1 MKTKLLQGAFLHSRL
16 AFLIFFTAFSVLLS
30 PEGISTSQQWQ
41 QARVFAGD
49 YQEQPRGN
57 PLLVS
62 HDHAWPPFSFL
73 DSQGQPA
80 GLLIDL
86 WQEIGAKL
94 NRPVHFL
101 LTDWPETITQ
111 VRDGRA
117 EIHGGLFYS
126 EERSVFFD
134 FSKDILPLSAVLF
147 VESGSVA
154 LEIENIAATTVGV
167 TRGSFEHSYLAE
179 EYPFLQF
186 KKFENNE
193 LMVMAAVR
201 GEIEAFAA
209 DYPVALYLIDRHA
222 TPGEFRPLTPLYTRQ
237 LLAGVPKGDDRLLD
251 QVNQALSNLSDEEL
265 RRITQRWLRSEVVE
279 VMPGWVVPLFAGTG
293 LVFLLLFYSLFMRR
307 KNLILAGRVASQSR
321 DLSESETRFRKLF
334 DHAVSGVAIH
344 EIVLDENNNT
354 VDFTFLDANPAF
366 KVHTGISADHLIGQR
381 ASQVMPEILNTEI
394 PEIYS
399 DVVLTGKHQSIEFY
413 FEAQDRHYY
422 INAFKIAENQ
432 LAAVFNNI
440 TDRKKAEQ
448 KILENRSFLNS
459 LLNSIPI
466 PVFYKDISGN
476 YLGFNKAFEDFFGT
490 TAKELVGK
498 SVFDISPSERARIY
512 HQKDI
517 EVFENPD
524 SIQVYESKVKNYH
537 GQELSVIFQKAALLD
552 NSGQVMG
559 LIGAVFDI
567 TRRKALE
574 ESIQH
579 KEARQKIIARISS
592 SFINSTRDN
601 IDAKINYML
610 AACGEFLKVDRAYL
624 FKFSKDEK
632 YLTNT
637 HEWCASGVES
647 AMDQLQD
654 FPLSSTPMLKEK
666 IHKRELMLVPD
677 VDSLPDIPDKNILQA
692 QQVKT
697 VLCTPMVKSDALIGY
712 LGFDWVRSVYDISDE
727 EREMLNI
734 LGNILSDALIKV
746 EIEKEMIQAR
756 RQAEAANLA
765 KSEFLANMSHE
776 IRTPMNTITGM
787 IHLARK
793 TNPDPDMLN
802 YLNKIDTSARSL
814 LGILNDILDFSRIE
828 AGKLELEKVAFSLD
842 KLMTSLLDIV
852 ENNARQKGLILNCAI
867 EPGTPDKYY
876 GDSTRLLQI
885 LLNLTSNA
893 IKFTD
898 QGKISVHAAVH
909 GYPPEEHVPGQL
921 IDLIFSVSDTGIGIE
936 QQKAEH
942 LFDPF
947 IQADASF
954 TRRYGGTG
962 LGLAITKQLV
972 EMMNGSIDVQAAEGQ
987 GSIFTFRVQLET
999 ASADEQME
1007 PSSSHT
1013 TIQNCLQGKRVLLVE
1028 DNAINRE
1035 LARELLLE
1043 MGVEV
1048 IEAANG
1054 SQGVRLAQS
1063 EEFDIILMDIQMPE
1077 MDGIEATRKI
1087 RELETEAG
1095 QSRKPI
1101 IAMTAHAM
1109 AEDRE
1114 KSLSAGMDDHL
1125 TKPVDPQKFYHI
1137 LFKHLNM
1144 EDFITQS
1151 HGHKCSM
1158 PDSSSDRSNQ
1168 DSDLLPSSLPP
1179 FDIQAALRRTS
1190 NKPEL
1195 LMRLLK
1201 NFTRQFADAPEQL
1214 NELVQDQNFKEAQIM
1229 AHTLKGLAGT
1239 LEADK
1244 LSLAAS
1250 ELEDAL
1256 SQGNTADL
1264 DNLLDNLK
1272 TELAPAIE
1280 AARSVAIKS
1289 KTEEK
1294 NKTKFQDTDPEQ
1306 VRNHLH
1312 ELKALIRSNNYRAR
1326 KYLEEHKRIIA
1337 SPENINEI
1345 ESACKALE
1353 ALDYTRA
1360 MEILET
1366 L

>member
-1 MKTKLLQGAFLHSRL
+1 M
-16 AFLIFFTAFSVLLS
+16 
-30 PEGISTSQQWQ
+30 
-41 QARVFAGD
+41 
-49 YQEQPRGN
+49 
-57 PLLVS
+57 
-62 HDHAWPPFSFL
+62 
-73 DSQGQPA
+73 
-80 GLLIDL
+80 
-86 WQEIGAKL
+86 
-94 NRPVHFL
+94 
-101 LTDWPETITQ
+101 
-111 VRDGRA
+111 
-117 EIHGGLFYS
+117 GGLFYS
-126 EERSVFFD
+126 EERSGFFD
-134 FSKDILPLSAVLF
+134 FSNDILPLSAVLF
-147 VESGSVA
+147 VKSSSVA
-154 LEIENIAATTVGV
+154 LEIGDVADTRVGV
-167 TRGSFEHSYLAE
+167 TKDSFEHSYLAE

-186 KKFENNE
+186 KEFQNNE

-237 LLAGVPKGDDRLLD
+237 LLAGVPKGHDHLLD
-251 QVNQALSNLSDEEL
+251 QVNQVLSNLSDEEL

-279 VMPGWVVPLFAGTG
+279 VMPGWVVPLFTGTG
-293 LVFLLLFYSLFMRR
+293 LVLLLLSYAHFMRR
-307 KNLILAGRVASQSR
+307 KNIILAGRVASQSR
-321 DLSESETRFRKLF
+321 DLSKSESRFRKLF

-354 VDFTFLDANPAF
+354 VDFIFLDVNPAF
-366 KVHTGISADHLIGQR
+366 KVHTGISAEHLIGQR
-381 ASQVMPEILNTEI
+381 ASKVMPEILNTEI
-394 PEIYS
+394 PEIYRN
-399 DVVLTGKHQSIEFY
+399 VVFTGKSQSIEFY

-440 TDRKKAEQ
+440 TDRKKAEHN
-448 KILENRSFLNS
+448 ILENRSFLTS

-466 PVFYKDISGN
+466 PVFYKDISGH
-476 YLGFNKAFEDFFGT
+476 YLGFNKAFENFFGT
-490 TAKELVGK
+490 PAKELIGK
-498 SVFDISPSERARIY
+498 SVFDISPYERARIY
-512 HQKDI
+512 HQKDV

-537 GQELSVIFQKAALLD
+537 GQELSVIFQKAALFD
-552 NSGQVMG
+552 NSGKVMG

-567 TRRKALE
+567 TRRKAME
-574 ESIQH
+574 ESIKY
-579 KEARQKIIARISS
+579 KESQQKIIARISS
-592 SFINSTRDN
+592 SFINSTSDN
-601 IDAKINYML
+601 IDAKINDML
-610 AACGEFLKVDRAYL
+610 AACGDFLKVDRVYL

-637 HEWCASGVES
+637 HEWCASGVEC

-654 FPLSSTPMLKEK
+654 FALSNVPMFEET
-666 IHKRELMLVPD
+666 IHKRELMFVPD

-697 VLCTPMVKSDALIGY
+697 LLCTPMVKSDALIGY
-712 LGFDWVRSVYDISDE
+712 LGFDWVRSAYHISGE

-734 LGNILSDALIKV
+734 LSNILSDALIKV
-746 EIEKEMIQAR
+746 EFEKEMVQAR
-756 RQAEAANLA
+756 KQAEAANLA

-776 IRTPMNTITGM
+776 IRTPMNAITGM

-793 TNPDPDMLN
+793 TNPEGDMLN

-828 AGKLELEKVAFSLD
+828 AGKLELEQVVFSLD
-842 KLMTSLLDIV
+842 QLMTSLLNIV
-852 ENNARQKGLILNCAI
+852 ENNARQKGLVLNCAI

-898 QGKISVHAAVH
+898 QGRISVHAAVH
-909 GYPPEEHVPGQL
+909 GYPPEEYAPGQL
-921 IDLIFSVSDTGIGIE
+921 IELSFSVSDTGIGIE
-936 QQKAEH
+936 QKKAEH

-947 IQADASF
+947 TQADASF

-972 EMMNGSIDVQAAEGQ
+972 EMMNGSIDVQSTEGK
-987 GSIFTFRVQLET
+987 GSNFTFRVQLKT

-1007 PSSSHT
+1007 SSSSHH
-1013 TIQNCLQGKRVLLVE
+1013 TIQKCLQGKRVLVVE

-1035 LARELLLE
+1035 LARELLIE

-1048 IEAANG
+1048 TEAANG

-1063 EEFDIILMDIQMPE
+1063 EEFDMILMDIQMPE

-1087 RELETEAG
+1087 REIEVEAG
-1095 QSRKPI
+1095 QPRKPI

-1144 EDFITQS
+1144 EDFIAQS
-1151 HGHKCSM
+1151 YGHNCPM
-1158 PDSSSDRSNQ
+1158 PESSSDWSDQ
-1168 DSDLLPSSLPP
+1168 ESDLLPSNLPP
-1179 FDIQAALRRTS
+1179 FDIQAALRRTN

-1195 LMRLLK
+1195 LIRLLD
-1201 NFTRQFADAPEQL
+1201 NFTRQFAETPEQL
-1214 NELVQDQNFKEAQIM
+1214 YELIQAQNFKEAQIV
-1229 AHTLKGLAGT
+1229 AHTLKGLAAT

-1244 LSLAAS
+1244 LSMAAR
-1250 ELEDAL
+1250 ELENAL
-1256 SQGNTADL
+1256 SEGNTANL
-1264 DNLLDNLK
+1264 DNLLDNLRI
-1272 TELAPAIE
+1272 ELSPAVE
-1280 AARSVAIKS
+1280 AAKSVAVKK
-1289 KTEEK
+1289 KTGETTEIQ
-1294 NKTKFQDTDPEQ
+1294 FQDADPEQ
-1306 VRNHLH
+1306 ARRHLH
-1312 ELKALIRSNNYRAR
+1312 ELKELIRSNNYRAR
-1326 KYLEEHKRIIA
+1326 KYLEDHKGIIA
-1337 SPENINEI
+1337 SPDNINEI

-1353 ALDYTRA
+1353 ELDYPRA
-1360 MEILET
+1360 MKILET